1 MTVNADARAR
11 LASKQAQSAITSAN
25 HICQLEHGGTTC
37 FICGVTLV
45 APDAVDYGETRIPIH
60 LSVRSV
66 TLVAPDAVD
75 YGNRPMSPRSG
86 TGKLASFAG
95 IERLKASGDHFFAT
109 PLTQGVQLQRTS
121 KGARLTNV
129 PHYVI
134 HHSPMGYEWGY
145 GGSGP
150 ADLALNMVEAALRA
164 LLYDGELYR
173 CWDGECFRLSMSLHG
188 ALKWQF
194 IAPLDRDAP
203 EHVLDWTEIIE
214 WIKTEAN
221 KISDAPVFESSA

>member
-25 HICQLEHGGTTC
+25 HICQLEHGGKTC
-37 FICGVTLV
+37 FICGVT
-45 APDAVDYGETRIPIH
+45 I
-60 LSVRSV
+60 
-66 TLVAPDAVD
+66 VAPDAVD

-109 PLTQGVQLQRTS
+109 PLTQGVRLQRTS

-134 HHSPMGYEWGY
+134 HHSPTGYEWGY

-150 ADLALNMVEAALRA
+150 ADLALNIVEAALRA

-221 KISDAPVFESSA
+221 KISDAPVFESSE